1 MYQAS
6 GPNAVMIVREAEAR
20 ADHHVLDRLWEEPT
34 TFAFVPSNLALTQD
48 WIVASLALIPAEY
61 RHDHFILMTSGSTG
75 QPKLIVARKDRA
87 ERLAAAIHAA
97 QDEEP
102 ARETIACLPLSYS
115 YAFVNQW
122 LWSHH
127 LRRRLVPTDGFTR
140 ADELKAALDAADA
153 AMTCMVGIQVP
164 LLRQLFGTHR
174 FPGIIRLNFA
184 GGRFPQEHLDALH
197 EIFPNAR
204 IFNNYGC
211 AEAMPRL
218 TVRGAEDADSA
229 ANIGFP
235 LPGVE
240 LRTAADEQLEFRSP
254 YRAVA
259 VIEGERFRP
268 LDDSEWIGTGD
279 LGRAAE
285 NGSWLLLGRKSEV
298 FKRFGEKISL
308 PALQA
313 AVQRVWVGELAFYR
327 ETDTLGENAHV
338 MVLAPRP
345 EREQLRAILA
355 ELRRDFTRPHWPFR
369 IESRDQLPRLPSTKV
384 DHGALSERGGVTVEW
399 SQKY

>member
-1 MYQAS
+1 MYEAS
-6 GPNAVMIVREAEAR
+6 GPSAVRIVREADVR
-20 ADHHVLDRLWEEPT
+20 VDHHVLDRLWEEPA
-34 TFAFVPSNLALTQD
+34 TFTFVPSNLALIED

-87 ERLAAAIHAA
+87 ERLAAVIHSA

-102 ARETIACLPLSYS
+102 AQETIACLPLSYS

-164 LLRQLFGTHR
+164 LLRQLFGAHR
-174 FPGIIRLNFA
+174 FPGVIRLNFA
-184 GGRFPQEHLDALH
+184 GGRFPQEHLGALR

-218 TVRGAEDADSA
+218 TVRPADSA
-229 ANIGFP
+229 ANVGFP

-240 LRTAADEQLEFRSP
+240 LRAGADEQLEFRSP

-259 VIEGERFRP
+259 VIEGKLFRP
-268 LDDSEWIGTGD
+268 LDDSEWVVTGD

-308 PALQA
+308 PAIQA

-384 DHGALSERGGVTVEW
+384 DGGALSQRDGVTVEW
-399 SQKY
+399 SQQY

>member
-1 MYQAS
+1 MSQAPR
-6 GPNAVMIVREAEAR
+6 PNAVRITREAEAR
-20 ADHHVLDRLWEEPT
+20 ADHHVLDRLWQERA
-34 TFAFVPSNLALTQD
+34 TFAFVPSNLTLTED
-48 WIVASLALIPAEY
+48 WIVASLALIPDEY
-61 RHDHFILMTSGSTG
+61 LLDHFILMTSGSTG
-75 QPKLIVARKDRA
+75 RPKLIVARKDRA
-87 ERLAAAIHAA
+87 ERLAAAIHSA
-97 QDEEP
+97 QDDEP
-102 ARETIACLPLSYS
+102 ARATIACLPLSYS

-140 ADELKAALDAADA
+140 AEELKAALDAADA

-164 LLRQLFGTHR
+164 LLRKFFGTQR
-174 FPGIIRLNFA
+174 FPGVIRLNFA

-218 TVRGAEDADSA
+218 TVRAAEDADSGD
-229 ANIGFP
+229 NIGFP

-240 LRTAADEQLEFRSP
+240 LRSGADEQLEFRSP

-259 VIEGERFRP
+259 VIDGEGFQA
-268 LDDSEWIGTGD
+268 LDDSEWIATGD
-279 LGRAAE
+279 LGRPAG

-308 PALQA
+308 PALHA
-313 AVQRVWVGELAFYR
+313 AVQRVWSGELAFYR
-327 ETDTLGENAHV
+327 VTDTMGENAHV

-345 EREQLRAILA
+345 DREQLRSILA
-355 ELRRDFTRPHWPFR
+355 ELRRDFTRPHWPLR
-369 IESRDQLPRLPSTKV
+369 IESRDRLPRLPSAKV
-384 DHGALSERGGVTVEW
+384 DNGALSEPGGMTLEW

>member
-6 GPNAVMIVREAEAR
+6 GLNAVRIVREAEVR
-20 ADHHVLDRLWEEPT
+20 ADRHVLDRLWEEPT
-34 TFAFVPSNLALTQD
+34 TFAFVPSNLALTED

-61 RHDHFILMTSGSTG
+61 RREHFILMTSGSTG

-87 ERLAAAIHAA
+87 ERLAAAIHVA
-97 QDEEP
+97 QDGEP
-102 ARETIACLPLSYS
+102 AQETIACLPLSYS
-115 YAFVNQW
+115 YSFVNQW
-122 LWSHH
+122 LWAHH
-127 LRRRLVPTDGFTR
+127 LRRRLVQTDGFTR
-140 ADELKAALDAADA
+140 ADELKAALDAAKE

-174 FPGIIRLNFA
+174 FPGVIRLNFA

-197 EIFPNAR
+197 EIFPNVR

-218 TVRGAEDADSA
+218 TVRRAEDASSA
-229 ANIGFP
+229 ADVGFP

-240 LRTAADEQLEFRSP
+240 LRAAADEQLEFRSP

-268 LDDSEWIGTGD
+268 LDDSEWMVTGD

-308 PALQA
+308 PAIQA
-313 AVQRVWVGELAFYR
+313 AVQRVWIGELAFYR

-384 DHGALSERGGVTVEW
+384 DGGALSERGGVTVEW
-399 SQKY
+399 SQQY